1 MMVLFNFHLILI
13 CLAFWMGYKFI
24 RISLI
29 VGREEE
35 KPDGFDCLEFY
46 QKGKL
51 KFQLRRFD
59 FFMVGLLYVIF
70 GFVELVSMIKMLDAN

>member
-1 MMVLFNFHLILI
+1 MILLFNFHLILI
-13 CLAFWMGYKFI
+13 CLAFWMGSKFI

-35 KPDGFDCLEFY
+35 KADGFDCLEFY

-51 KFQLRRFD
+51 KFQLTSCD
-59 FFMVGLLYVIF
+59 FFIIGLLYLIF
-70 GFVELVSMIKMLDAN
+70 GFLELVSMIKMLDAI

>member
-1 MMVLFNFHLILI
+1 MMLLFNFHLILI

-35 KPDGFDCLEFY
+35 KPDGLDCLEFY

-51 KFQLRRFD
+51 KFQLRSWD
-59 FFMVGLLYVIF
+59 FFNVGFLCVIL
-70 GFVELVSMIKMLDAN
+70 GIVDLVSYIKMLDAN